1 MDYRWVLLERE
12 CDTIELL
19 TSDFYIGRKY
29 NFLNNG
35 ESKMSLE
42 RTGNGYLVDPTTWS
56 LDVMHEMAA
65 EDDITL
71 SESQVMQ
78 IEKAREYFDENS
90 SVPPIRTFA
99 KYVGIDKGKLFKE
112 WLTGP
117 LKPITKYGGLPQP
130 TGCV

>member
-1 MDYRWVLLERE
+1 MNLD
-12 CDTIELL
+12 
-19 TSDFYIGRKY
+19 
-29 NFLNNG
+29 
-35 ESKMSLE
+35 

-56 LDVMHEMAA
+56 LDVMHEMAE
-65 EDDITL
+65 EDGITL
-71 SESQVMQ
+71 TESQVMQ
-78 IEKAREYFDENS
+78 IERAREYFEENS

-99 KYVGIDKGKLFKE
+99 KYVGIDKKILFKE

>member
-1 MDYRWVLLERE
+1 MLD
-12 CDTIELL
+12 
-19 TSDFYIGRKY
+19 
-29 NFLNNG
+29 
-35 ESKMSLE
+35 
-42 RTGNGYLVDPTTWS
+42 RTGNGYLVDPTEWS
-56 LDVMHEMAA
+56 LEIMHEMAT
-65 EDDITL
+65 EDDVTL

-99 KYVGIDKGKLFKE
+99 KVVGIDKKVLFKE

-117 LKPITKYGGLPQP
+117 MKPITKYGGMPQP